1 MKLLRKARFLIAAI
15 TVSLSGMVYAQD
27 SIAVHF
33 TMHRNMLADQIN
45 MYNEVNLLDSLTML
59 YRLQDEEAEFP
70 ALDLYGSWSNA
81 SVDPFRGQ
89 NVKMPDTL
97 KIDVSSYVAP
107 TTGYVTSKYGWRRNR
122 MHKGIDLK
130 VQVGDTIVSA
140 FDGKVRIRKYE
151 RKGYGYYL
159 VIRHT
164 NGLETVYGHLSKFI
178 AKEGDVV
185 KAGQPIALGGNT
197 GRSTGAHLH
206 FETRL
211 MGVAIDP
218 SEIIDF
224 KNYVAHTDTWTFYS
238 KKAKAIANGSASSN
252 GMAFHRVRQG
262 DTLSKISKQYGV
274 SVTQLC
280 RLNNIKTNTTLRI
293 GQRIKY

>member
-1 MKLLRKARFLIAAI
+1 MNLIQKAKVLFASIA
-15 TVSLSGMVYAQD
+15 VSLSGMVYAQD
-27 SIAVHF
+27 SIAIHF
-33 TMHRNMLADQIN
+33 TMHRDMLADQIN
-45 MYNEVNLLDSLTML
+45 MYNEVNLLDSLTMI
-59 YRLQDEEAEFP
+59 YRLQDEDSEFP
-70 ALDLYGSWSNA
+70 ALELYGSWSNA
-81 SVDPFRGQ
+81 TVDPFRGQ

-97 KIDVSSYVAP
+97 KVDVSSYVAP
-107 TTGYVTSKYGWRRNR
+107 TMGHITSKYGWRRNR

-151 RKGYGYYL
+151 QKGYGYYL

-164 NGLETVYGHLSKFI
+164 NGLETVYGHLSKFLV
-178 AKEGDVV
+178 KEDDIV

-211 MGVAIDP
+211 MGLAINP
-218 SEIIDF
+218 AEIIDF

-238 KKAKAIANGSASSN
+238 KRAKAIAKGTMSSN
-252 GMAFHRVRQG
+252 GDAFHRVRSG
-262 DTLSKISKQYGV
+262 DTLSKISRKYGV
-274 SVTQLC
+274 SVSQLC
-280 RLNNIKTNTTLRI
+280 KLNNIKSNTTLRI
-293 GQRIKY
+293 GQRIRY